1 MSNHSQ
7 ATGRGDGLPPSAKQ
21 QRYLRTLAEQRGGS
35 FTPPRTRAEASRAID
50 ELRRRRPNTR
60 AEQRRD
66 RRVVQDQL
74 ATAGDDAR
82 IRDREIDGYGSSATW
97 RSRS

>member
-7 ATGRGDGLPPSAKQ
+7 ATGRGDGPPPAAKQ
-21 QRYLRTLAEQRGGS
+21 QRYLRTLAEQRGIS